1 VADSLHSSAPAAPT
15 ASHDAP
21 LPARRAGLLETAR
34 AVLWSFFG
42 VRGRKA
48 HESDLATLNPVVVIL
63 MGVALAAAFVV
74 GLIALV
80 RFIVS

>member
-1 VADSLHSSAPAAPT
+1 
-15 ASHDAP
+15 
-21 LPARRAGLLETAR
+21 
-34 AVLWSFFG
+34 VLWSFFG
-42 VRGRKA
+42 VRGRNA
-48 HESDLATLNPVVVIL
+48 HESDVATLNPVVVIL

>member
-1 VADSLHSSAPAAPT
+1 M
-15 ASHDAP
+15 
-21 LPARRAGLLETAR
+21 RRAGLLGTAR

-42 VRGRKA
+42 VRGRNA
-48 HESDLATLNPVVVIL
+48 HESDVATLNPVVVIL

>member
-1 VADSLHSSAPAAPT
+1 
-15 ASHDAP
+15 
-21 LPARRAGLLETAR
+21 
-34 AVLWSFFG
+34 VLWSFFG

-48 HESDLATLNPVVVIL
+48 HESDLGTLNPVVVIL